1 MRNEL
6 TKVARQKSGM
16 RSNVMPG
23 ARSRIMVMMKLT
35 APATEETPSRLM
47 ATIQTLTPSCGE
59 KARSVS
65 GA

>member
-6 TKVARQKSGM
+6 TNVAMQNIGM
-16 RSNVMPG
+16 SRHLMPG
-23 ARSRIMVMMKLT
+23 ARRRSMVMMKLI
-35 APATEETPSRLM
+35 APATDEMPSSARAM
-47 ATIQTLTPSCGE
+47 IQTLTPSCGE